1 MSQKDI
7 DQAVANVTG
16 ENIGVIHDLG
26 FSIAD
31 PLDVNFDPESRRPLV
46 LDWDSMSPAEWP
58 SW

>member
-16 ENIGVIHDLG
+16 ETIRLIHDIG

-31 PLDVNFDPESRRPLV
+31 PLDVCFDPETRLPLF
-46 LDWDSMSPAEWP
+46 LDWDSMMPEELP
-58 SW
+58 V

>member
-16 ENIGVIHDLG
+16 ENIGLIHNLG

-31 PLDVNFDPESRRPLV
+31 QLDVSFDPEARGPLM
-46 LDWDSMSPAEWP
+46 LDWDTMLPEEWP
-58 SW
+58 L